1 MKKLYFLIAIMLMFI
16 PFNRAAAQHEI
27 RIQGVVRDVSTNE
40 AIGGVQIVYNGDMV
54 AMTDVDGKY
63 AAFVPSNAELLFYK
77 PEYNDYV
84 LKVDNRQIINVNMTL
99 KLVEIDESIVVG
111 KISKKTIVVDQT
123 ELEVIG
129 NYFHLKTKFRVPKQ
143 LFTSDKRFTV
153 QTTLVNVT
161 RDQKN
166 WFRPVVIDGDIYK
179 INRERVLGFEEDND
193 VLTPYIVDNTLG
205 ETQHIYSYHDSLFIS
220 RQHFNEDFRAECY
233 LAINANF
240 EEPKKDFLDTVIIA
254 RGTQNPLR
262 FLDYHIEPL
271 ELNDT
276 SLIPKPEMK
285 LVADKGVSRIGFVIG
300 KAEIDKANPD
310 NEIEMNAIKDKIL
323 AIVNDRF
330 ATLTG
335 ISVVGYASPD
345 GQYRSNAL
353 LAQAR
358 TDMVLNEILSALPPD
373 VKKYIKLS
381 SMSVVE
387 PWSNVAKLIEKD
399 SLELA
404 STVKEIATKYKDDF
418 VNTQNLIRK
427 LPDYKTGIAS
437 EYLPKLRRVEYEI
450 NSTQFRNLTV
460 PEIWDRYNAGEEDI
474 SRYEFWKM
482 IESCTTQDQKT
493 KMERAALK
501 KYRNFE
507 LIANREAVRLH
518 KIDSVNMSVLAP
530 CVKLHAPLEINYN
543 QSLMAL
549 KAGDFDTADSLMRF
563 MPTNSQTAYLK
574 SIINAL
580 NGNYEEAYP
589 YIASMGGLNEVL
601 ILLCMGRNKDA
612 DAKISVMLED
622 HSNWK
627 NAAIWYVKAICAN
640 RLEDLNWAIEALT
653 QAITINP
660 KLIDIARLD
669 SDVMDVI
676 DIIAPPEQVILN
688 QDKKKDTTN

>member
-1 MKKLYFLIAIMLMFI
+1 MKRLYFLLAMMLMFI
-16 PFNRAAAQHEI
+16 PFNRAEAQHEI
-27 RIQGVVRDVSTNE
+27 RIQGVVRDVATSE
-40 AIGGVQIVYNGDMV
+40 PIGGVAIVCNGDKI

-63 AAFVPSNAELLFYK
+63 SAFVPSNGELLFYK
-77 PEYNDYV
+77 PEYNDYEV
-84 LKVDNRQIINVNMTL
+84 TVDNRQIININMTI
-99 KLVEIDESIVVG
+99 KLVELGESIVVG
-111 KISKKTIVVDQT
+111 KLSRKTIVVDQT

-129 NYFHLKTKFRVPKQ
+129 NYFHLKTKFRVPKH

-153 QTTLVNVT
+153 QTGLINVT
-161 RDQKN
+161 RDEIN
-166 WFRPVVIDGDIYK
+166 WFRPVVMDGEIYK
-179 INRERVLGFEEDND
+179 INRERVLGFEEDD
-193 VLTPYIVDNTLG
+193 DILTPYIVENNLG

-233 LAINANF
+233 LAINANY
-240 EEPKKDFLDTVIIA
+240 EEPKKDFLDTVVIA

-300 KAEIDKANPD
+300 KAQIDQTNPD
-310 NEIEMNAIKDKIL
+310 NEIEMNAIKDKLL
-323 AIVNDRF
+323 AIINDRF
-330 ATLTG
+330 STLTS

-358 TDMVLNEILSALPPD
+358 TDMVLKEIVSALPED
-373 VKKYIKLS
+373 VKKYVKLS

-387 PWSNVAKLIEKD
+387 SWSNVAKLIAKD
-399 SLELA
+399 SLALA
-404 STVKEIATKYKDDF
+404 ETVSEIATKYNDDF
-418 VNTQNLIRK
+418 VNTQNHIRK
-427 LPDYKTGIAS
+427 LADYKAGIAT

-460 PEIWDRYNAGEEDI
+460 PEIWDRFNAGEEDI
-474 SRYEFWKM
+474 SRYEFWKL
-482 IESCTTQDQKT
+482 IESCENPEKKVQ
-493 KMERAALK
+493 MERTALK
-501 KYRNFE
+501 KYKNFA

-518 KIDSVNMSVLAP
+518 NIDSVNLRVLAP

-549 KAGDFDTADSLMRF
+549 KAGDVEMADSLMRF
-563 MPTNSQTAYLK
+563 LPTNGKTSYLK
-574 SIINAL
+574 AIINTL
-580 NGNYEEAYP
+580 NGNFDEAYP

-601 ILLCMGRNKDA
+601 ILLCQQRNKEA
-612 DAKISVMLED
+612 DQKISLLLED
-622 HSNWK
+622 ESNWK
-627 NAAIWYVKAICAN
+627 DPKIWYVKAICAN
-640 RLEDLNWAIEALT
+640 RLDDLNWAIEALT
-653 QAITINP
+653 QAITLNP

-676 DIIAPPEQVILN
+676 DIIVPPDENMIQ
-688 QDKKKDTTN
+688 